1 MNRPPRYLHISLLG
15 SALCLVIG
23 SSAICAVAQ
32 DQQPAQQQASPSE
45 KSDQKQ
51 DSQKQDSTKKKINE
65 RQVLKELATP
75 YKKWLNEDV
84 VYIITD
90 TERKAFLGLQ
100 TNEEREQFIE
110 EFWQRRNPD
119 PDSTDNPVREE
130 HYRRI
135 AYANEHFASGVAG
148 WRTDRGRIYIMYG
161 KPDSLESHTEGENY
175 ERPLD
180 QGGGETKTY
189 AFEDWTY
196 HYIEGIGENV
206 ELEFVD
212 TTGTG
217 EFRFTTDPSEKD
229 ALLYVPGAGLT
240 LAEQEGMAS
249 KAQRFLNTDGTHL
262 APSATGAQSADLNE
276 FSRLELAAKIWQPPP
291 VKFKDLEEVVSSRI
305 VRDQIK
311 FDYRFDFMRVAGDTV
326 LVPITLQIPNNQ
338 LSFQSKDG
346 VHTATL
352 NLFARVS
359 SLSGR
364 TVQTFE
370 DTIRRDFPDSLL
382 QGSLRSSSIYQKAV
396 PLRPGLYRL
405 DVVLKDTT
413 SNNVGVVNTRL
424 AVPPFDDDKLA
435 ASTLILADEI
445 SPVAAKDIGLGMFV
459 IGSMKVRPKLD
470 QSFLATQS
478 IGIYFQVYNLKI
490 DDQTHKNK
498 ASVEIQILQG
508 DQPVKHVLQSSEQL
522 HQSGEQLT
530 VQESLPAQA
539 LPPGKYRIEIKTTD
553 AIANQSIT
561 RQADFTVTPPPNQKI
576 AAEASSAR

>member
-1 MNRPPRYLHISLLG
+1 MKKLGYPQISTFLGTALFLL
-15 SALCLVIG
+15 V
-23 SSAICAVAQ
+23 SSAVM
-32 DQQPAQQQASPSE
+32 PAQNQPGNQPPSGQQ
-45 KSDQKQ
+45 SDQKQ
-51 DSQKQDSTKKKINE
+51 DNKKKPNE
-65 RQVLKELATP
+65 KQVLKELATP
-75 YKKWLNEDV
+75 YKKWLSEDV
-84 VYIITD
+84 SYIITD
-90 TERKAFLGLQ
+90 AERKAFLQLQ

-110 EFWQRRNPD
+110 QFWQRRNPD
-119 PDSTDNPVREE
+119 PDSVDNTVKEE

-135 AYANEHFASGVAG
+135 AYANEHFSSGVQG

-161 KPDSLESHTEGENY
+161 KPDSLESHTQGENY

-196 HYIEGIGENV
+196 HYIDGIGENV

-212 TTGTG
+212 PSGTG
-217 EFRFTTDPSEKD
+217 EFHLTSDPSEKD

-240 LAEQEGMAS
+240 LAEQEGLSDKSA
-249 KAQRFLNTDGTHL
+249 RFLNSDGTHL
-262 APSATGAQSADLNE
+262 APSATGGRSAALDE
-276 FSRLELAAKIWQPPP
+276 FNRLELSAKIWQPPT
-291 VKFKDLEEVVSSRI
+291 VKFKDLEAVVSSRI
-305 VRDQIK
+305 VRDQLK

-338 LSFQSKDG
+338 MSFQSKDG

-382 QGSLRSSSIYQKAV
+382 QASLRSASIYQKAV

-405 DVVLKDTT
+405 DVVIKDTT

-424 AVPPFDDDKLA
+424 AVPPFDDDKLQ

-445 SPVAAKDIGLGMFV
+445 SAVASKDIGVGMFV
-459 IGSMKVRPKLD
+459 IGSTKVRPKLD
-470 QSFLATQS
+470 QSFAPSQPM
-478 IGIYFQVYNLKI
+478 GIYLQLYNLKI
-490 DDQTHKNK
+490 DDQTHKNN
-498 ASVEIQILQG
+498 ATIDFEIFQG
-508 DQPVKHVLQSSEQL
+508 NQSIKHVVQTSEQL

-530 VQESLPAQA
+530 VQESVPLQN
-539 LPPGKYRIEIKTTD
+539 LPPGKYRIDIKATD
-553 AIANQSIT
+553 ALANQTVSRT
-561 RQADFTVTPPPNQKI
+561 SEFTVTPAAPQNTAAQAAPP
-576 AAEASSAR
+576 R

>member
-1 MNRPPRYLHISLLG
+1 MKTSKDLRLFILGNSLFLLG
-15 SALCLVIG
+15 F
-23 SSAICAVAQ
+23 SAIPALAQ
-32 DQQPAQQQASPSE
+32 GQPANQPQPSPGQQ
-45 KSDQKQ
+45 SDQKQ
-51 DSQKQDSTKKKINE
+51 DNSKKKINE
-65 RQVLKELATP
+65 KQVLKELATP
-75 YKKWLNEDV
+75 YKKWLSEDV
-84 VYIITD
+84 IYIITD
-90 TERKAFLGLQ
+90 TERRAFLQLQ

-119 PDSTDNPVREE
+119 PDSVDNPVKEE

-135 AYANEHFASGVAG
+135 AYTNEHFASGIAG

-161 KPDSLESHTEGENY
+161 KPDDLESHTQGENY
-175 ERPLD
+175 ERPMD

-212 TTGTG
+212 PTGTG
-217 EFRFTTDPSEKD
+217 EFHLTTDPSEKD

-240 LAEQEGMAS
+240 LAEQEGMS
-249 KAQRFLNTDGTHL
+249 CKAARFQNTDGTHM
-262 APSATGAQSADLNE
+262 APSPYGARSQSLDE
-276 FSRLELAAKIWQPPP
+276 FTRLELEAKIWQPPA

-311 FDYRFDFMRVAGDTV
+311 FDYRFDFLRVAGDTV

-352 NLFARVS
+352 NLFARVTT
-359 SLSGR
+359 LSGR

-382 QGSLRSSSIYQKAV
+382 QGSLKSASIYQKAL

-413 SNNVGVVNTRL
+413 SNNIGVINTRL
-424 AVPPFDDDKLA
+424 AVPPFDDDKLQ
-435 ASTLILADEI
+435 ASTLIMADEI
-445 SPVAAKDIGLGMFV
+445 SPVASKDIGLGMFV

-470 QSFLATQS
+470 HNFSANQP
-478 IGIYFQVYNLKI
+478 IGLYFQIYNLKI
-490 DDQTHKNK
+490 DDKTHKNN
-498 ASVEIQILQG
+498 ASVDIQIFQG
-508 DQPVKHVLQSSEQL
+508 DQSIKHVVQSSEQL
-522 HQSGEQLT
+522 HQPGEQMT
-530 VQESLPAQA
+530 VQESVPPQT

-553 AIANQSIT
+553 AVSNQSIS
-561 RQADFTVTPPPNQKI
+561 RSADFSITPPPNEKV
-576 AAEASSAR
+576 AAQTSSVR

>member
-1 MNRPPRYLHISLLG
+1 MKKSQHLRLSILGTVLCLLG
-15 SALCLVIG
+15 GLPAVSA
-23 SSAICAVAQ
+23 S
-32 DQQPAQQQASPSE
+32 AQQSEQKQDTTKRKPSE
-45 KSDQKQ
+45 K
-51 DSQKQDSTKKKINE
+51 
-65 RQVLKELATP
+65 QVLKELATP
-75 YKKWLNEDV
+75 YKKWLSEDV

-90 TERKAFLGLQ
+90 AERKAFLELQ

-119 PDSTDNPVREE
+119 PDSVDNPVKEE

-135 AYANEHFASGVAG
+135 AYANEHFASGIAG

-161 KPDSLESHTEGENY
+161 KPDTLESHTQGENY

-212 TTGTG
+212 PSGTS
-217 EFRFTTDPSEKD
+217 EFRLTTDPSEKD

-240 LAEQEGMAS
+240 LAEQEGMSS
-249 KAQRFLNTDGTHL
+249 KAARFTNTDGTHM
-262 APSATGAQSADLNE
+262 APSPYGARNSNLDE
-276 FSRLELAAKIWQPPP
+276 FSRLELEAKIWTPPA
-291 VKFKDLEEVVSSRI
+291 VKFKDLEAVVSSRI

-311 FDYRFDFMRVAGDTV
+311 FDYRFDFLRVAGDTV
-326 LVPITLQIPNNQ
+326 LVPITVQIPNNQ

-382 QGSLRSSSIYQKAV
+382 QASLRSASIYQKAV

-413 SNNVGVVNTRL
+413 SNNIGVINTRL
-424 AVPPFDDDKLA
+424 AVPPFDDDKLQ

-470 QSFLATQS
+470 LSFTSNQS
-478 IGIYFQVYNLKI
+478 IGLYFQIYNLKI
-490 DDQTHKNK
+490 DDTTHKNN

-508 DQPVKHVLQSSEQL
+508 NQAVKHVVQSSEQL
-522 HQSGEQLT
+522 HQSGEQMT
-530 VQESLPAQA
+530 VQESLPAQTLA
-539 LPPGKYRIEIKTTD
+539 PGKYRIEIKTTD
-553 AIANQSIT
+553 AVAHQSVT
-561 RQADFTVTPPPNQKI
+561 RTAEFTVTPPPNEKI
-576 AAEASSAR
+576 AAQTSSAR

>member
-1 MNRPPRYLHISLLG
+1 MKKSQHLRFSILG
-15 SALCLVIG
+15 SALCLLGALPPI
-23 SSAICAVAQ
+23 SAVAQ
-32 DQQPAQQQASPSE
+32 GQPATQQQAPPSQQ
-45 KSDQKQ
+45 SDQKQ
-51 DSQKQDSTKKKINE
+51 DTNKKKQSDK
-65 RQVLKELATP
+65 QVLKELATP
-75 YKKWLNEDV
+75 YKKWLSEDV
-84 VYIITD
+84 IYIITD
-90 TERKAFLGLQ
+90 SERRAFLQLQ

-119 PDSTDNPVREE
+119 PDSVDNPVKEE

-135 AYANEHFASGVAG
+135 AYTNEHYASGVAG

-161 KPDSLESHTEGENY
+161 KPDDLESHTQGETWN
-175 ERPLD
+175 RPLD
-180 QGGGETKTY
+180 QGGGETQTY
-189 AFEDWTY
+189 AYEDWTY

-212 TTGTG
+212 PSGTG
-217 EFRFTTDPSEKD
+217 EFRLTTDPSEKD
-229 ALLYVPGAGLT
+229 AMLYVPGAGLT
-240 LAEQEGMAS
+240 LAEQQGMSS
-249 KAQRFLNTDGTHL
+249 KAARFTNTDGTHM
-262 APSATGAQSADLNE
+262 APSPYGARSSNLDE
-276 FSRLELAAKIWQPPP
+276 FSRLELEAKIWTPPA

-311 FDYRFDFMRVAGDTV
+311 FDYRFDFLRVAGDTV
-326 LVPITLQIPNNQ
+326 LVPITIQIPNNQ

-370 DTIRRDFPDSLL
+370 DTIRKDFPDSLL

-424 AVPPFDDDKLA
+424 AVPPFDDDKLQ

-445 SPVAAKDIGLGMFV
+445 SPVASKDIGLGMFV

-470 QSFLATQS
+470 QSFLATQP
-478 IGIYFQVYNLKI
+478 IGVYFQIYNLKI
-490 DDQTHKNK
+490 DDSTHKNN
-498 ASVEIQILQG
+498 ASIEIKILQG
-508 DQPVKHVLQSSEQL
+508 DQAVKQVVQSSEQL
-522 HQSGEQLT
+522 HQQGEQLT
-530 VQESLPAQA
+530 VQESVPAQTLA
-539 LPPGKYRIEIKTTD
+539 PGKYRLEIKTTD
-553 AIANQSIT
+553 AVANQSIT
-561 RQADFTVTPPPNQKI
+561 RTADFTVTPTPNEKI
-576 AAEASSAR
+576 AAQTSSAR

>member
-1 MNRPPRYLHISLLG
+1 MKKSQDLSSSILG
-15 SALCLVIG
+15 SALCLLGVFPAI
-23 SSAICAVAQ
+23 SARAQ
-32 DQQPAQQQASPSE
+32 EQPAPSSQQ
-45 KSDQKQ
+45 SDQRQ
-51 DSQKQDSTKKKINE
+51 DTNKKKQSDK
-65 RQVLKELATP
+65 QVLKELATP
-75 YKKWLNEDV
+75 YKKWLSEDV

-90 TERKAFLGLQ
+90 AERKAFLQLQ

-119 PDSTDNPVREE
+119 PDSVDNPVKEE

-135 AYANEHFASGVAG
+135 AYTNEHYASGIAG

-161 KPDSLESHTEGENY
+161 KPDDLESHTQGETWN
-175 ERPLD
+175 RPLD
-180 QGGGETKTY
+180 QGGGQTETY
-189 AFEDWTY
+189 AYEDWTY

-212 TTGTG
+212 PSGTG
-217 EFRFTTDPSEKD
+217 EFRLTTDPSEKD
-229 ALLYVPGAGLT
+229 AMLYVPGAGLT
-240 LAEQEGMAS
+240 LAEQQGMSS
-249 KAQRFLNTDGTHL
+249 KAARFTNTDGTHM
-262 APSATGAQSADLNE
+262 APSPYGARSSNLDE
-276 FSRLELAAKIWQPPP
+276 FSRLELEAKIWTPPP
-291 VKFKDLEEVVSSRI
+291 VKFKDLEAVVSSRI

-326 LVPITLQIPNNQ
+326 LVPITIQIPNNQ

-370 DTIRRDFPDSLL
+370 DTIRKDFPDSLL

-413 SNNVGVVNTRL
+413 SNNIGVVNTRL
-424 AVPPFDDDKLA
+424 AVPPFDDDKLQ

-445 SPVAAKDIGLGMFV
+445 SPVASKDIGLGMFV

-470 QSFLATQS
+470 QSFLATQP
-478 IGIYFQVYNLKI
+478 IGVYFQIYNLKI
-490 DDQTHKNK
+490 DDNTHKNN
-498 ASVEIQILQG
+498 ASIEIKILQG
-508 DQPVKHVLQSSEQL
+508 DQAIKQVVQSSEQL
-522 HQSGEQLT
+522 HQPGEQLT
-530 VQESLPAQA
+530 VQESLPAQTLA
-539 LPPGKYRIEIKTTD
+539 PGKYRLEIKTTD
-553 AIANQSIT
+553 AVSNQSIT
-561 RQADFTVTPPPNQKI
+561 RTADFTVTAPPNEKI
-576 AAEASSAR
+576 AAQTSSAR

>member
-1 MNRPPRYLHISLLG
+1 MKKSQHLRFSVLG
-15 SALCLVIG
+15 SALCLLGALPPI
-23 SSAICAVAQ
+23 SAAAQ
-32 DQQPAQQQASPSE
+32 EQPAPPSQQA
-45 KSDQKQ
+45 DQKQ
-51 DSQKQDSTKKKINE
+51 DSNKKKQSDK
-65 RQVLKELATP
+65 QVLKELATP
-75 YKKWLNEDV
+75 YKKWLSEDV
-84 VYIITD
+84 IYIITD
-90 TERKAFLGLQ
+90 SERKAFLQLQ

-119 PDSTDNPVREE
+119 PDSVDNPVKEE

-135 AYANEHFASGVAG
+135 AYTNEHYASGIAG

-161 KPDSLESHTEGENY
+161 KPDDLESHTQGETWN
-175 ERPLD
+175 RPLD
-180 QGGGETKTY
+180 QGGGQTQTY
-189 AFEDWTY
+189 AYEDWTY

-212 TTGTG
+212 PSGTG
-217 EFRFTTDPSEKD
+217 EFRLTTDPSEKD
-229 ALLYVPGAGLT
+229 AMLYVPGAGLT
-240 LAEQEGMAS
+240 LAEQQGMSS
-249 KAQRFLNTDGTHL
+249 KAARFTNTDGTHM
-262 APSATGAQSADLNE
+262 APSPYGARSSNLDE
-276 FSRLELAAKIWQPPP
+276 FSRLELEAKIWTPPA
-291 VKFKDLEEVVSSRI
+291 VKFKDLEAVVSSRI

-326 LVPITLQIPNNQ
+326 LVPITIQIPNNQ

-370 DTIRRDFPDSLL
+370 DTIRKDFPDSLL

-413 SNNVGVVNTRL
+413 SNNIGVVNTRL
-424 AVPPFDDDKLA
+424 AVPPFDDDKLQ

-445 SPVAAKDIGLGMFV
+445 SPVASKDIGLGMFV

-470 QSFLATQS
+470 QSFLATQP
-478 IGIYFQVYNLKI
+478 IGVYFQIYNLKI
-490 DDQTHKNK
+490 DDNTHKNN
-498 ASVEIQILQG
+498 ASIEIKILQG
-508 DQPVKHVLQSSEQL
+508 DQAIKQVVQSSEQL

-530 VQESLPAQA
+530 VQESLPAQTLA
-539 LPPGKYRIEIKTTD
+539 PGKYRLEIKTTD
-553 AIANQSIT
+553 AVSNQSIT
-561 RQADFTVTPPPNQKI
+561 RTADFTVTAPPNEKI
-576 AAEASSAR
+576 AAQTSSAR

>member
-1 MNRPPRYLHISLLG
+1 MTKSRHLRLSILGSSLVLLG
-15 SALCLVIG
+15 SWII
-23 SSAICAVAQ
+23 SAFAQ
-32 DQQPAQQQASPSE
+32 GQPASQQQASPGQQ
-45 KSDQKQ
+45 SDQKQ
-51 DSQKQDSTKKKINE
+51 DNPKKKINE
-65 RQVLKELATP
+65 KQVLKELATP
-75 YKKWLNEDV
+75 YKKWLSEDV
-84 VYIITD
+84 AYIITD
-90 TERKAFLGLQ
+90 AERRAFLGLQ
-100 TNEEREQFIE
+100 TNEERESFIE

-119 PDSTDNPVREE
+119 PDSVDNPVKEE

-135 AYANEHFASGVAG
+135 AYANEHFASGIAG

-161 KPDSLESHTEGENY
+161 KPDTLESHTQGEDY
-175 ERPLD
+175 QRPLD
-180 QGGGETKTY
+180 QGGGDTKTY

-212 TTGTG
+212 PTGTG
-217 EFRFTTDPSEKD
+217 EFRLTTDPSEKD

-240 LAEQEGMAS
+240 LAEQEGMSS
-249 KAQRFLNTDGTHL
+249 KAARFQNTDGTHM
-262 APSATGAQSADLNE
+262 APSPYGARNSNLDE
-276 FSRLELAAKIWQPPP
+276 FSRLELEAKIWQPPP

-305 VRDQIK
+305 VHDQIK
-311 FDYRFDFMRVAGDTV
+311 FDYRFDFLRVTGDTV

-382 QGSLRSSSIYQKAV
+382 QPSLRSSSIYQKAL

-405 DVVLKDTT
+405 DIVLKDTT
-413 SNNVGVVNTRL
+413 SNNIGVVNTRL
-424 AVPPFDDDKLA
+424 AVPLYDDDKLQ

-470 QSFLATQS
+470 HSFSANQA
-478 IGIYFQVYNLKI
+478 IGLYFQIYNLKI
-490 DDQTHKNK
+490 DDTTHKNN
-498 ASVEIQILQG
+498 ASIEIQILKG
-508 DQPVKHVLQSSEQL
+508 DQSIKHVVQSSEQL
-522 HQSGEQLT
+522 HQPGEQMT
-530 VQESLPAQA
+530 VQESLPPQT
-539 LPPGKYRIEIKTTD
+539 LVPGKYRIEIKTTD
-553 AIANQSIT
+553 AVANQSIT
-561 RQADFTVTPPPNQKI
+561 RSDDFTITPPPNEKI
-576 AAEASSAR
+576 AAQTSPPR

>member
-1 MNRPPRYLHISLLG
+1 MKKLGYPQISMFLGTALFLL
-15 SALCLVIG
+15 V
-23 SSAICAVAQ
+23 SSAAM
-32 DQQPAQQQASPSE
+32 PAQNQPGDQPPSGQQ
-45 KSDQKQ
+45 SDQKQ
-51 DSQKQDSTKKKINE
+51 DNKKKPNE
-65 RQVLKELATP
+65 KQVLKELATP
-75 YKKWLNEDV
+75 YKKWLSEDV
-84 VYIITD
+84 SYIITD
-90 TERKAFLGLQ
+90 AERKAFLQLQ

-110 EFWQRRNPD
+110 QFWQRRNPD
-119 PDSTDNPVREE
+119 PDSVDNTVKEE

-135 AYANEHFASGVAG
+135 AYANEHFSSGVQG

-161 KPDSLESHTEGENY
+161 KPDSLESHTQGENY

-196 HYIEGIGENV
+196 HYIDGIGENV

-212 TTGTG
+212 PSGTG
-217 EFRFTTDPSEKD
+217 EFHLTSDPSEKD

-240 LAEQEGMAS
+240 LAEQEGLSDKSA
-249 KAQRFLNTDGTHL
+249 RFLNSDGTHL
-262 APSATGAQSADLNE
+262 APSATGGRSAALDE
-276 FSRLELAAKIWQPPP
+276 FNRLELSAKIWQPPT
-291 VKFKDLEEVVSSRI
+291 VKFKDLEAVVSSRI
-305 VRDQIK
+305 VRDQLK

-338 LSFQSKDG
+338 MSFQSKDG

-382 QGSLRSSSIYQKAV
+382 QASLRSASIYQKAV

-405 DVVLKDTT
+405 DVVIKDTT

-424 AVPPFDDDKLA
+424 AVPPFDDDKLQ

-445 SPVAAKDIGLGMFV
+445 SAVASKDIGVGMFV
-459 IGSMKVRPKLD
+459 IGSTKVRPKLD
-470 QSFLATQS
+470 QSFTPSQPM
-478 IGIYFQVYNLKI
+478 GIYLQLYNLKI
-490 DDQTHKNK
+490 DDKTHKNN
-498 ASVEIQILQG
+498 ASIDFEIFQG
-508 DQPVKHVLQSSEQL
+508 NQSIKHVVQTSEQL

-530 VQESLPAQA
+530 VQESVPLQN
-539 LPPGKYRIEIKTTD
+539 LPPGKYRIDIKATD
-553 AIANQSIT
+553 ALANQTVSRT
-561 RQADFTVTPPPNQKI
+561 SDFTVTPAAPQNTAAQAAPP
-576 AAEASSAR
+576 R

>member
-1 MNRPPRYLHISLLG
+1 MKKDLRLSILG
-15 SALCLVIG
+15 SSLFLVGSWTISAL
-23 SSAICAVAQ
+23 AQ
-32 DQQPAQQQASPSE
+32 NQPASQPQPAPGQQ
-45 KSDQKQ
+45 SDQKQ
-51 DSQKQDSTKKKINE
+51 DNSKKKINE
-65 RQVLKELATP
+65 KQVLKELATP
-75 YKKWLNEDV
+75 YKKWLSEDIT
-84 VYIITD
+84 YIITD
-90 TERKAFLGLQ
+90 TERRAFLQLQ
-100 TNEEREQFIE
+100 TNEERENFIE

-119 PDSTDNPVREE
+119 PDSVDNPVKEE

-161 KPDSLESHTEGENY
+161 KPDDLESHTQGENY

-212 TTGTG
+212 PSGTG
-217 EFRFTTDPSEKD
+217 EFRLTTDPSEKD

-240 LAEQEGMAS
+240 LAEQEGMSS
-249 KAQRFLNTDGTHL
+249 KTARFQNTDGTHM
-262 APSATGAQSADLNE
+262 APSPYGARSANLDE
-276 FSRLELAAKIWQPPP
+276 FSRLELEAKIWQPPA

-311 FDYRFDFMRVAGDTV
+311 FDYRFDFLRVSGDTV
-326 LVPITLQIPNNQ
+326 LVPITMQIPNNQ

-352 NLFARVS
+352 NLFARITT
-359 SLSGR
+359 LSGR

-382 QGSLRSSSIYQKAV
+382 QASLRSASIYQKAL

-413 SNNVGVVNTRL
+413 SNNIGVVNTRL
-424 AVPPFDDDKLA
+424 AVPPFDDDKLQ

-445 SPVAAKDIGLGMFV
+445 SPVASKDVGLGMFV
-459 IGSMKVRPKLD
+459 IGSMKIRPKLD
-470 QSFLATQS
+470 QSFSALQP
-478 IGIYFQVYNLKI
+478 IGLYFQIYNLKI
-490 DDQTHKNK
+490 DDKTHKNN
-498 ASVEIQILQG
+498 ASVDIQIFQG
-508 DQPVKHVLQSSEQL
+508 NQSIKHVVQNSEQL
-522 HQSGEQLT
+522 HQSGEQMT
-530 VQESLPAQA
+530 VQESVPPQT

-553 AIANQSIT
+553 AVSNQSIS
-561 RQADFTVTPPPNQKI
+561 RSADFTVMPPPNEKV
-576 AAEASSAR
+576 AAQTSSVR

>member
-1 MNRPPRYLHISLLG
+1 MLAALPPIS
-15 SALCLVIG
+15 A
-23 SSAICAVAQ
+23 AAQ
-32 DQQPAQQQASPSE
+32 EQPAPPSQQA
-45 KSDQKQ
+45 DQKQ
-51 DSQKQDSTKKKINE
+51 DTNKKKQSDK
-65 RQVLKELATP
+65 QVLKELATP
-75 YKKWLNEDV
+75 YKKWLSEDV
-84 VYIITD
+84 IYIITD
-90 TERKAFLGLQ
+90 SERKAFLQLQ

-119 PDSTDNPVREE
+119 PDSVDNPVKEE

-135 AYANEHFASGVAG
+135 AYTNEHYASGIAG

-161 KPDSLESHTEGENY
+161 KPDDLESHTQGETWN
-175 ERPLD
+175 RPLD
-180 QGGGETKTY
+180 QGGGQTQTY
-189 AFEDWTY
+189 AYEDWTY

-212 TTGTG
+212 PSGTG
-217 EFRFTTDPSEKD
+217 EFRLTTDPSEKD
-229 ALLYVPGAGLT
+229 AMLYVPGAGLT
-240 LAEQEGMAS
+240 LAEQQGMSS
-249 KAQRFLNTDGTHL
+249 KAARFTNTDGTHM
-262 APSATGAQSADLNE
+262 APSPYGARSSNLDE
-276 FSRLELAAKIWQPPP
+276 FSRLELEAKIWTPPA
-291 VKFKDLEEVVSSRI
+291 VKFKDLEAVVSSRI

-326 LVPITLQIPNNQ
+326 LVPITIQIPNNQ

-370 DTIRRDFPDSLL
+370 DTIRKDFPDSLL

-413 SNNVGVVNTRL
+413 SNNIGVVNTRL
-424 AVPPFDDDKLA
+424 AVPPFDDDKLQ

-445 SPVAAKDIGLGMFV
+445 SPVASKDIGLGMFV

-470 QSFLATQS
+470 QSFLATQP
-478 IGIYFQVYNLKI
+478 IGVYFQIYNLKI
-490 DDQTHKNK
+490 DDTTHKNN
-498 ASVEIQILQG
+498 ASIEIKILQG
-508 DQPVKHVLQSSEQL
+508 DQAIKQVVQSSEQL
-522 HQSGEQLT
+522 HQPGEQLT
-530 VQESLPAQA
+530 VQESLPAQTLA
-539 LPPGKYRIEIKTTD
+539 PGKYRLEIKTTD
-553 AIANQSIT
+553 AVSNQSIT
-561 RQADFTVTPPPNQKI
+561 RTADFTVTAPPNEKI
-576 AAEASSAR
+576 AAQTSSAR